1 MGLWD
6 ARGPAVL
13 LGCSFLSFPDVGFF
27 SSSGICHILAV
38 SKCQT
43 GPGPEIGRNLPL
55 WYHIQLRF
63 QEGGPLPGPKEGSCL
78 TLGNELSKETHV
90 LTKQETSL
98 GRGTRVESRMVREP
112 RRTGL
117 PCGSVLGFMV
127 MGLVSRLSLAN
138 HSDSGFFL
146 VAYVSLN
153 QDGFH

>member
-27 SSSGICHILAV
+27 SSSGICHILAL
-38 SKCQT
+38 SKCQS

-63 QEGGPLPGPKEGSCL
+63 QEGGPLPGPKGGSCL

-90 LTKQETSL
+90 LTKQEILL
-98 GRGTRVESRMVREP
+98 GKGTWVESSRVGIQENSSAMW
-112 RRTGL
+112 L
-117 PCGSVLGFMV
+117 AVLGFMV

-146 VAYVSLN
+146 VAHVSPN